1 MVSLIINDNG
11 WMSLADK
18 KLDVR
23 WGNVDG
29 MGRFDDN
36 ESGVKEAYNKMFWD
50 KRANYP
56 EWHEYTVLAY
66 GPILEWPVESL
77 GEPPEA
83 L

>member
-29 MGRFDDN
+29 MGRYDYI
-36 ESGVKEAYNKMFWD
+36 ESGIKAAYNKLFWD
-50 KRANYP
+50 KRANDP
-56 EWHEYTVLAY
+56 EWQYYIDLAY
-66 GPILEWPVESL
+66 GPILGWSE
-77 GEPPEA
+77 
-83 L
+83 